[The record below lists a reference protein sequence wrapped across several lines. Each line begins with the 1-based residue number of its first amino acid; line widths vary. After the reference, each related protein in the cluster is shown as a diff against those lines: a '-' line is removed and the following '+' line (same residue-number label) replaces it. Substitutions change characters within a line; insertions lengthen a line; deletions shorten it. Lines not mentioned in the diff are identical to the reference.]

1 MEQDLALLNGG
12 SGKLSEFIQKP
23 SLKSSNQILQVQTTA
38 KFEDNNNKNNFDET
52 REHRLHGEHI
62 INNGGNMNNL
72 NQQQINANE
81 SP

>member
-12 SGKLSEFIQKP
+12 SGNLSEFMQKP
-23 SLKSSNQILQVQTTA
+23 SLKSGNQILQVQTTA

-52 REHRLHGEHI
+52 REHRLHGEH
-62 INNGGNMNNL
+62 NAGNMNKL

>member
-12 SGKLSEFIQKP
+12 SGKLSEFMQKP

-52 REHRLHGEHI
+52 REHRLQGEH
-62 INNGGNMNNL
+62 NAGNTNNL